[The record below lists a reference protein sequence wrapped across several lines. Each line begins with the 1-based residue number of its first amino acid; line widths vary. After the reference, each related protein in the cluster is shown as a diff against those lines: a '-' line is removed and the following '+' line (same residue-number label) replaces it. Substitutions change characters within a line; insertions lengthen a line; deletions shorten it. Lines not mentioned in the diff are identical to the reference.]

1 MPADRRVPTRAD
13 AFVFALKAALLRARR
28 GARDLAAPPPR
39 HRRAEA
45 LSDAPVLANVR
56 TPLWTGAGGAAD
68 QALTAG
74 KIENLRRALGGI
86 HGIEIGAGEV
96 FSFWRQIG
104 RPVRRRGFAMGRELR
119 EGCMIATIG
128 GGLCQLS
135 NALYEA
141 ALQAGLEIVERHPHT
156 RIVPG
161 SRAAA
166 GRDATIFWN
175 YVDLRLRGQAAFRI
189 EARLTADQLE
199 LVLRGAGA
207 GVARATT
214 AGGRG
219 IEAHDCLTCG
229 MTECHRHAPDGP
241 ERTAPA
247 TAWLVDAPT
256 AEFTALCRAEA
267 QTDDLLLLPTRRF
280 GAAARA
286 WPAMAR
292 ERTADLAA
300 LGRSLA
306 LRAAPARTPRA
317 QLLLAADARLAAAFA
332 RRLPPTRTRLR
343 VAQSLLPHLWLAGVL
358 RGRRFE
364 VLVDRL
370 PMDALQGALDA
381 GLARHPD
388 SLTLGDF
395 RAPPELVA
403 AERAAL
409 AAADRLVT
417 AHRAAAAL
425 LPGRVDLIDWAP
437 AAPLPACRGGRNFL
451 LAGPAL
457 ARKGIYA
464 LRAAM
469 AGLDMSLLVER
480 SAEEAPG
487 FWSGLDVRILAP
499 GEQPAE
505 LAGVVLPAL
514 VEHRPHML
522 LRALAAGLPAI
533 ATETCGLP
541 AQPGLTLVAPDDVA
555 ALRAALI
562 AALAE
567 PRASP

>member
-1 MPADRRVPTRAD
+1 MLPDRRVPTRAD
-13 AFVFALKAALLRARR
+13 AIVFALKAALLRARR
-28 GARDLAAPPPR
+28 TVRDLAAPPPR
-39 HRRAEA
+39 HAQAGA
-45 LSDAPVLANVR
+45 LIDAPVLASVR
-56 TPLWTGAGGAAD
+56 TPLWTAAGGAAD
-68 QALTAG
+68 QALNAG
-74 KIENLRRALGGI
+74 KVENLRRALRGI
-86 HGIEIGAGEV
+86 HGIEIGAGEI

-141 ALQAGLEIVERHPHT
+141 ALDAGLEIIERHPHT
-156 RIVPG
+156 RIVPE

-175 YVDLRLRGQAAFRI
+175 YLDLRLRGAAAFRI
-189 EARLTADQLE
+189 EARLTADMLE
-199 LVLRGAGA
+199 LVLRGWGAPAGRAAPAGA
-207 GVARATT
+207 S
-214 AGGRG
+214 G

-229 MTECHRHAPDGP
+229 MTECRRHAPD
-241 ERTAPA
+241 APGA
-247 TAWLVDAPT
+247 EPSTAWLVDAPT
-256 AEFTALCRAEA
+256 AELVALCSAEA
-267 QTDDLLLLPTRRF
+267 GAEDMLMLPTRRF
-280 GAAARA
+280 GAGARA
-286 WPAMAR
+286 WPKLAQ

-300 LGRSLA
+300 LRRSLA
-306 LRAAPARTPRA
+306 LRTAPARAPRA
-317 QLLLAADARLAAAFA
+317 ALMLAADARLAASFA
-332 RRLPPTRTRLR
+332 RRLPPSRTRLR

-358 RGRRFE
+358 QGRRYE

-370 PMDALQGALDA
+370 PMDALQRALDE

-437 AAPLPACRGGRNFL
+437 AAPLPARRGGRIFL

-469 AGLDMSLLVER
+469 TGLDMSLLVER

-487 FWSGLDVRILAP
+487 FWTGLDVRTLAP
-499 GEQPAE
+499 GERPAE

-533 ATETCGLP
+533 ATEACGLP
-541 AQPGLTLVAPDDVA
+541 PQPGLTQIAPDDVE
-555 ALRAALI
+555 ALRAALA
-562 AALAE
+562 AAL
-567 PRASP
+567 RG